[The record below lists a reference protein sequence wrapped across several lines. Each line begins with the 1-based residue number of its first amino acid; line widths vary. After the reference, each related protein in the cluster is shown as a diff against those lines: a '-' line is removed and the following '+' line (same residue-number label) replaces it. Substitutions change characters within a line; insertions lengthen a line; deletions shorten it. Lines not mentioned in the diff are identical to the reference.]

1 MSAQQ
6 TEPPEG
12 TDEGLRQRL
21 REVRRRVEAAASRAG
36 RSAGD
41 VTLIAVSKTH
51 PAALVARALAE
62 GQTDF
67 GENRVQEAEGKIAE
81 VGGRIAAGG
90 ARPRWHLIGNLQA
103 NKARRAVRLFDMI
116 HTVDSPALV
125 ERLERLCEEEGREE
139 LPALVQ
145 LSLAGEATKAG
156 AHEGELDE
164 IVARIKTC
172 GRVRLAGLMT
182 MPPFSEDAE
191 QARPF
196 FIKLRG
202 LRDRL
207 RERGAFGQAAGHLSM
222 GMSHDF
228 EIAVEEGATL
238 VRVGT
243 AVFGERAAAR

>member
-1 MSAQQ
+1 MSATQ
-6 TEPPEG
+6 TESPEG
-12 TDEGLRQRL
+12 ADAALRGRL
-21 REVRRRVEAAASRAG
+21 REVKRRIEAAALRAG
-36 RSAGD
+36 RSVED

-51 PAALVARALAE
+51 PAALVARALAA

-81 VGGRIAAGG
+81 VGGVVAGG

-103 NKARRAVRLFDMI
+103 NKARRAVRLFDLI

-125 ERLERLCEEEGREE
+125 ERLERLCVEEGREE

-156 AHEGELDE
+156 AREGELDE
-164 IVARIKTC
+164 IVARLATC
-172 GRVRLAGLMT
+172 ERVRLAGLMT
-182 MPPFSEDAE
+182 LPPFSEDAE
-191 QARPF
+191 QTRPF
-196 FIKLRG
+196 FARLRE
-202 LRDRL
+202 LRDSL
-207 RERGAFGQAAGHLSM
+207 RERGAFGRAAGHLSM

-228 EIAVEEGATL
+228 EVAVEEGATL